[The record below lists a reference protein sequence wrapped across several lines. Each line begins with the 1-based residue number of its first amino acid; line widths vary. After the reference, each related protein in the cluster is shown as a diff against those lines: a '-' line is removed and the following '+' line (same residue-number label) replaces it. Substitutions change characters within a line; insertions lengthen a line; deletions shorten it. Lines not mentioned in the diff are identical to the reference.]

1 MPKRNILRYTALLM
15 AIAFVALPAK
25 LIHAATVSGSG
36 SAMISTGS
44 SAGNTLTISMTGVTP
59 PTGSMKYKAYLLDD
73 SMKKTNIGAVSV
85 DEDGAAK
92 LSYNSDS
99 DIFPE
104 LAVST

>member
-59 PTGSMKYKAYLLDD
+59 PTGSMKYNA
-73 SMKKTNIGAVSV
+73 
-85 DEDGAAK
+85 
-92 LSYNSDS
+92 
-99 DIFPE
+99 
-104 LAVST
+104 